1 MNGKHKNSVTVYW
14 LSSIDFYLMGES
26 EEHKHAF
33 FPAEARSLIK

>member
-1 MNGKHKNSVTVYW
+1 MKGKQKNIVTVYW

-33 FPAEARSLIK
+33 FPAEARPLVK